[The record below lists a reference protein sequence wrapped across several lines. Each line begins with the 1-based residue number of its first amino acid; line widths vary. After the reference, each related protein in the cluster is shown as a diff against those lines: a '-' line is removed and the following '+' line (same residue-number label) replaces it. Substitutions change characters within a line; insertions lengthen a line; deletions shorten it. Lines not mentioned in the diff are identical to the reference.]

1 MQKKIGSHD
10 INQTDSSIIIV
21 RNVCVLTS
29 ASMIVYLFF
38 TRSWSAIFGAK
49 QPKVNQSPQQWRGR
63 WTCTR
68 ICRFLVVGNIFR
80 LETCMN
86 SLVFQIEFSGK
97 KFLHPKLVYYYFKSR
112 LLWNYD
118 YLRPSGY
125 WPGCITMSP
134 QHFIESIEI
143 DGKGPLSHVEDGP
156 FEIHPTLS
164 PFKSNIFE
172 LKKIYLIYKTLARG
186 CWQYRLFGVVFKMAP
201 NCSLNDTW

>member
-1 MQKKIGSHD
+1 MCACI
-10 INQTDSSIIIV
+10 
-21 RNVCVLTS
+21 
-29 ASMIVYLFF
+29 MIVYLFF

-49 QPKVNQSPQQWRGR
+49 NPKVNQSPQQWRGR

-68 ICRFLVVGNIFR
+68 ICRFLIVGNIFR

-97 KFLHPKLVYYYFKSR
+97 KIIHPKLVYYYFKSR

-118 YLRPSGY
+118 YLRPPGY
-125 WPGCITMSP
+125 WPGRITMSP
-134 QHFIESIEI
+134 QDFIESIEI

-164 PFKSNIFE
+164 LFKSNIFE
-172 LKKIYLIYKTLARG
+172 LKKIYLIYKTLAQW

-201 NCSLNDTW
+201 NCLLNDTW